1 MATYTTADIRNI
13 ALVGHAGAGKT
24 SLVERLL
31 HDAGIIGR
39 LGSVED
45 KNTVCDFEDEEKA
58 HGHSL
63 SSAVAHFDLD
73 GKRYNLIDTPGAPD
87 FLGAAI
93 PVLSAVETAYIVV
106 DATRGVQ
113 TVTRRMMSICA
124 ERRLP
129 RMIVVNKID
138 AATPDQLDELVEHIR
153 ETFGNECLPA
163 NLPAGGGER
172 VINIIDAE
180 EGETDFSSVSDAHTN
195 ILDQIVEIDDSLLE
209 GYLETGKVE
218 KRALHDAFEKALRE
232 AHLVPILFVSS
243 RTGVGAKEL
252 IDFTAGWAPSPLE
265 GNPRPFEART
275 GEDAPEEEWHAEP
288 NPERH
293 AVAHVFKV
301 TSDPFVGKLA
311 VFRVHQGTVKANS
324 QLQVNDEKK
333 PVRIGHLLMLRGKE
347 HDETDLAIPGDIIAV
362 AKVEEL
368 KLNDVLHEP
377 SIYTG
382 LHLRPLPVP
391 EPMMGVAIEPKSRG
405 DEAKLSGAIHKL
417 MDEDQTFKVER
428 VEATHQTV
436 ARGLGELHLRIMLER
451 LNNRFGIDVETSPQ
465 KVAYK
470 ETISAKAE
478 GHHRHKKQ
486 TGGAGQFGEVF
497 LRVEPLPK
505 DHEAGFEFVD
515 DTFGG
520 SVPKQFLPA
529 IEKGIRGVLAAG
541 AFAGYPMTGV
551 RVSVY
556 DGKYHPVDS
565 KEIAFMT
572 AGKRAFIDAVGKAR
586 PALLEPF
593 VHVEVTAPNEYMGD
607 LTSDLIAKRGRISGT
622 DVLPGDMCMI
632 RAEAPLSEVMNY
644 TSQLKSMT
652 GGQGAFHM
660 EYSHDEAA
668 PSNIVQEVMATFKG
682 HGEED

>member
-1 MATYTTADIRNI
+1 MAEYTTADIRNI

-31 HDAGIIGR
+31 HDVGVTGR
-39 LGSVED
+39 LGTIED
-45 KNTVCDFEDEEKA
+45 KNTVCDYEDEEKH

-63 SSAVAHFDLD
+63 SAAVVHFDH
-73 GKRYNLIDTPGAPD
+73 GPKRYNLIDTPGAPD

-93 PVLSAVETAYIVV
+93 PVLPAVETAFVV
-106 DATRGVQ
+106 IDATRGVQ
-113 TVTRRMMSICA
+113 TVTRRMMTICA

-129 RMIVVNKID
+129 RMIIINKID
-138 AATPDQLDELVEHIR
+138 AATPDQLEELVEHLR

-163 NLPAGGGER
+163 NLPTGGMQG
-172 VINIIDAE
+172 VVNVIDAE
-180 EGETDFSSVSDAHTN
+180 DGETDFSSVADAHTA
-195 ILDQIVEIDDSLLE
+195 ILDQIVEIDDSLMA
-209 GYLETGKVE
+209 GYLETGTVE
-218 KRALHDAFEKALRE
+218 KQALHDAFEKALRE
-232 AHLVPILFVSS
+232 AHLVPMLFVST
-243 RTGVGAKEL
+243 RTGAGVKEL
-252 IDFTAGWAPSPLE
+252 LDFTDGWAPSPLE
-265 GNPRPFEART
+265 GNPRPFQART
-275 GEDAPEEEWHAEP
+275 GENAPEEEWHAEP

-311 VFRVHQGTVKANS
+311 VFRVHQGVVKANS

-333 PVRIGHLLMLRGKE
+333 PVRVGHLLTLCGKE
-347 HDETDLAIPGDIIAV
+347 HKETDRAIPGDIVAV

-368 KLNDVLHEP
+368 KQNDVLHEP
-377 SIYTG
+377 SIYSG

-391 EPMMGVAIEPKSRG
+391 EPMMGLAIEPKSRG
-405 DEAKLSGAIHKL
+405 DEAKLAGAIHKL
-417 MDEDQTFKVER
+417 TDEDPTFKVER
-428 VEATHQTV
+428 VAATHQTV

-451 LNNRFGIDVETSPQ
+451 LKNRFGIEVTTAPQ

-470 ETISAKAE
+470 ETIGAKAE

-486 TGGAGQFGEVF
+486 TGGAGQFGEVY
-497 LRVEPLPK
+497 LRVEPLGQ
-505 DHEAGFEFVD
+505 DAENGFEFVD

-520 SVPKQFLPA
+520 SIPKQFLPA
-529 IEKGIRGVLAAG
+529 IEKGIRSVLSGG
-541 AFAGYPMTGV
+541 AFAGFPMTGV

-586 PALLEPF
+586 PSLLEPF

-622 DVLPGDMCMI
+622 DVLPGDMCII

-652 GGQGAFHM
+652 AGQGAFHM

-668 PSNIVQEVMATFKG
+668 PPNVVQDVMASFKG
-682 HGEED
+682 HGEDD